1 MSTLDEVTGH
11 PVTVP
16 PQPSVLLNPGP
27 VNVHPRVRE
36 ALAYPDICHREP
48 EVAALMRDVRSKVTS
63 LCGSTTETHSSVLLT
78 GSGTAALEAAF
89 SSIVPREGRILILD
103 NGNYGERLW
112 RIVDVHGIDHVRLE
126 FGWNNPIDLELVEQ
140 TLAADPGITHI
151 GMVQHETS
159 TGMINPVRGVGEIAE
174 GLGRSVAVDA
184 ISSLG
189 CEQFDMMVDHV
200 DWCIGTANKCLE
212 GLPGISFV
220 CARRGALEALA
231 DVPARTLYLDLY
243 GHYVAQE
250 QNDSPLFTPA
260 VQVLYAFD
268 QALDL
273 ALEEGVD
280 GRIARYQSLAARLRE
295 GIRALDLEFLLPE
308 EHWSNS
314 VTNVHVPEGVSYADL
329 HDELR
334 ERGFTIYGVQAQLG
348 EVFRIANMGQVDA
361 QSIEDFL
368 VALGD
373 VLGSLARG
381 EAVA

>member
-1 MSTLDEVTGH
+1 MPIQDEVAGR

-48 EVAALMRDVRSKVTS
+48 EVATLMRDVRSKVTS
-63 LCGSTTETHSSVLLT
+63 LCGGTAETHSTVLLT

-112 RIVDVHGIDHVRLE
+112 KIVDVHGIDHVRLE
-126 FGWNNPIDLELVEQ
+126 FGWNHPIDLDLVERA
-140 TLAADPGITHI
+140 LVADPAITHI

-159 TGMINPVRGVGEIAE
+159 TGMINPVREVGRIAE
-174 GLGRSVAVDA
+174 RFGRSVAVDA

-189 CEQFDMMVDHV
+189 CEELDLTVDHV

-220 CARRGALEALA
+220 CARRESLDALA
-231 DVPARTLYLDLY
+231 DVSARTLYLDLH

-250 QNDSPLFTPA
+250 QHDSPLFTPA

-273 ALEEGVD
+273 ALEEGVE
-280 GRIARYQSLAARLRE
+280 GRIERYRSLAARLRE
-295 GIRALDLEFLLPE
+295 GMRALGLEFLLHE

-314 VTNVHVPEGVSYADL
+314 VTNVHVPQGISYADL

-361 QSIEDFL
+361 RSIEEFL
-368 VALGD
+368 VALGEVLAGPARDED
-373 VLGSLARG
+373 VA
-381 EAVA
+381 